1 MTETDPILDTP
12 DSQPKRP
19 VITVILGA
27 IVVLAICTSAWFLF
41 HVPSPNDA
49 TRGEATIQIK
59 MSSEEMEYLSNIRV
73 KDVALSRA
81 ENFLHQEVTILSG
94 TIVNGGPETVVALD
108 LTIQFADQMDQV
120 ALRETRGILG
130 SPAMPL
136 GPSQERKFDISFDRV
151 PPSWN
156 MQQPVLRVA
165 HLLLSP
171 RK

>member
-1 MTETDPILDTP
+1 MADNDPILDAP
-12 DSQPKRP
+12 ESQQNRP
-19 VITVILGA
+19 FITIVLGA
-27 IVVLAICTSAWFLF
+27 IVVLAICASAWFLF
-41 HVPSPNDA
+41 HSPSSNPSTN
-49 TRGEATIQIK
+49 EATIKIK
-59 MSSEEMEYLSNIRV
+59 MNSAELEYLGNIHV
-73 KDVALSRA
+73 KDIALSRA

-94 TIVNGGPETVVALD
+94 TIVNAGPETVVAMD
-108 LTIQFADQMDQV
+108 LTIQFSDQMDQV

-130 SPAMPL
+130 SPSVPL
-136 GPSQERKFDISFDRV
+136 GPGQERRFDISFDRV